1 MTMNRP
7 RVHNPRPRSS
17 SRSDR
22 GEATTQMVILTP
34 ILALLVFL
42 GVQSAVYFHAANVA
56 HAAASQ
62 GAAAA
67 SFPSS
72 GANEAITVAQS
83 TVNDLGSHAARTPN
97 VTIADGYVTVSV
109 EVLVPRIVPFFPRS
123 VTRTVLEP
131 QERFVPESDR

>member
-1 MTMNRP
+1 
-7 RVHNPRPRSS
+7 
-17 SRSDR
+17 
-22 GEATTQMVILTP
+22 MVILTP

-42 GVQSAVYFHAANVA
+42 GVQSAIYFHAANVA

-67 SFPSS
+67 SFPST
-72 GANEAITVAQS
+72 GANDAVSVAQA
-83 TVNDLGSHAARTPN
+83 TIDDLGSHAARTPI
-97 VTIADGYVTVSV
+97 VAIANGYVTVSV

-131 QERFVPESDR
+131 QERFVPESNR